1 MKNLYSEE
9 ELCEALQKK
18 ITSTPT
24 WLCPV
29 HWTQSEEDTEPL
41 FVKPVGL
48 RNDSRHMEGAGGAVG
63 GACVEMGVGLRRGNF
78 NESEEGEQQR
88 EGGREIKERVTSA

>member
-1 MKNLYSEE
+1 
-9 ELCEALQKK
+9 
-18 ITSTPT
+18 
-24 WLCPV
+24 
-29 HWTQSEEDTEPL
+29 
-41 FVKPVGL
+41 
-48 RNDSRHMEGAGGAVG
+48 MEGAGGAVG